1 MTEEKTDEGRDVEI
15 VRNVICPGKSD
26 NVFENYVFI
35 PINDTGYIAIK
46 HVLNINGPENKK
58 DPIIQNM
65 LSGIKFS
72 SGNTERIKGALI
84 HLLNI

>member
-1 MTEEKTDEGRDVEI
+1 MTEKKTDEKRNVEI
-15 VRNVICPGKSD
+15 VRIVICPGKSD

-35 PINDTGYIAIK
+35 PINDTGFVAIK
-46 HVLNINGPENKK
+46 HVLNIKGPENKK
-58 DPIIQNM
+58 DPVLQNM

-84 HLLNI
+84 HLRNI